1 MDFLAT
7 YAAVNLDGALISKE
21 ITGIMGC
28 QVGLSKDLYGSDLQ
42 AKSTSG
48 TTTSISMTL
57 LLKHTVAHSSR
68 PFFRPTTSRINSFKA
83 KNGKILSI
91 EVNFLFQKLS
101 EAFYFLLTNIILGT
115 HFLLLT
121 FFTTSILKPLSF
133 LKRPPIFGEF
143 YSTDCQT

>member
-48 TTTSISMTL
+48 TTTYRVSHLSGFDIM
-57 LLKHTVAHSSR
+57 
-68 PFFRPTTSRINSFKA
+68 FRQYLDQSFPRI
-83 KNGKILSI
+83 
-91 EVNFLFQKLS
+91 
-101 EAFYFLLTNIILGT
+101 
-115 HFLLLT
+115 
-121 FFTTSILKPLSF
+121 
-133 LKRPPIFGEF
+133 
-143 YSTDCQT
+143 

>member
-48 TTTSISMTL
+48 TTTYLHDIPSGFAIYTQCGPSITL
-57 LLKHTVAHSSR
+57 
-68 PFFRPTTSRINSFKA
+68 FCFCF
-83 KNGKILSI
+83 
-91 EVNFLFQKLS
+91 
-101 EAFYFLLTNIILGT
+101 
-115 HFLLLT
+115 
-121 FFTTSILKPLSF
+121 
-133 LKRPPIFGEF
+133 
-143 YSTDCQT
+143 

>member
-48 TTTSISMTL
+48 TTTYCI
-57 LLKHTVAHSSR
+57 
-68 PFFRPTTSRINSFKA
+68 
-83 KNGKILSI
+83 
-91 EVNFLFQKLS
+91 Q
-101 EAFYFLLTNIILGT
+101 GT
-115 HFLLLT
+115 PSGFD
-121 FFTTSILKPLSF
+121 IM
-133 LKRPPIFGEF
+133 
-143 YSTDCQT
+143 

>member
-48 TTTSISMTL
+48 TTTYIQGIPSGFDI
-57 LLKHTVAHSSR
+57 HNV
-68 PFFRPTTSRINSFKA
+68 
-83 KNGKILSI
+83 
-91 EVNFLFQKLS
+91 
-101 EAFYFLLTNIILGT
+101 
-115 HFLLLT
+115 
-121 FFTTSILKPLSF
+121 
-133 LKRPPIFGEF
+133 
-143 YSTDCQT
+143 

>member
-1 MDFLAT
+1 MIITYIPLNKKKQCFECFSFYFQSNWSARMDFLAT

-57 LLKHTVAHSSR
+57 LLKHTVAHSTR
-68 PFFRPTTSRINSFKA
+68 PSFRRK
-83 KNGKILSI
+83 
-91 EVNFLFQKLS
+91 
-101 EAFYFLLTNIILGT
+101 TNNQ
-115 HFLLLT
+115 
-121 FFTTSILKPLSF
+121 
-133 LKRPPIFGEF
+133 PPAP
-143 YSTDCQT
+143 